1 MASNGAIHCQPSN
14 IQGCLV
20 TFSPSYIT
28 RLLLS
33 VGSARSLAPFHVV
46 PCHWRLFALSIN
58 ELGAP
63 PRNRRET
70 AEVWCKRKK
79 RGGLFRLA
87 IGFDEALR
95 RSHRSARQ
103 PPFLASWIGSH
114 GHVSSCMSQ
123 KLQQL
128 SSNLFE
134 SNSILANS
142 IARAVEPQTF
152 CRDSQYDRH
161 AARREGKVQGNSMAQ
176 ARQGLHFARTR
187 GWHP

>member
-1 MASNGAIHCQPSN
+1 M
-14 IQGCLV
+14 
-20 TFSPSYIT
+20 
-28 RLLLS
+28 
-33 VGSARSLAPFHVV
+33 
-46 PCHWRLFALSIN
+46 
-58 ELGAP
+58 
-63 PRNRRET
+63 
-70 AEVWCKRKK
+70 WCKRKK
-79 RGGLFRLA
+79 RGGFSDLRLGSMRLCDGV
-87 IGFDEALR
+87 IAL
-95 RSHRSARQ
+95 HAN

-176 ARQGLHFARTR
+176 AETR
-187 GWHP
+187 LAFRKDTRMASVIENNCERCISATLDRSTAS